1 MKESKL
7 GKTFS
12 ISVGEA
18 LVAGIVIAVV
28 VACVVAA
35 ITTGNWWFLAPVVVL
50 VLACALFAAYVF
62 IYAACAGRI
71 DAVHLAFNQFQYTFS
86 IYLTVFQGFR
96 RSSVSQSP
104 MKPKEV
110 IL

>member
-7 GKTFS
+7 DKTFS

-62 IYAACAGRI
+62 IYAAMLAYVLVSAI
-71 DAVHLAFNQFQYTFS
+71 AAVLG
-86 IYLTVFQGFR
+86 LR
-96 RSSVSQSP
+96 PPSVR
-104 MKPKEV
+104 E
-110 IL
+110 LFFHR